1 MKRNNKPSYLLFMFF
16 FPASDNSIN
25 ESANIN
31 KTALE
36 SRALIFIPRSLA
48 CWKIFLFF
56 TLILRAKFF
65 KMET

>member
-1 MKRNNKPSYLLFMFF
+1 MNRNNKPSYLLFMFF
-16 FPASDNSIN
+16 QASDNSIN

-36 SRALIFIPRSLA
+36 SQALIFIPRSLA

-56 TLILRAKFF
+56 TLIIRARFF
-65 KMET
+65 